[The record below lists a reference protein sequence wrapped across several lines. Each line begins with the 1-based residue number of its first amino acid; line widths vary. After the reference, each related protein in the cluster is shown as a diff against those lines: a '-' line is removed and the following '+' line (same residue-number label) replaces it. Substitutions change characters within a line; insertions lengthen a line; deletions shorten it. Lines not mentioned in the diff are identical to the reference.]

1 MGWLKAFVLALLLF
15 SAVGPW
21 SCPSCGTE
29 NALADCPKCF
39 LPRPSSSAAVP
50 VSSAAVPVIMATAG
64 LVASSLLPSTT
75 VRHANQPVVFV
86 DKYSRTDTVLGAS
99 VAEQESSDAD
109 LWISFV
115 LPTLPD
121 PNAAWL
127 NYSIRFDGDQSRQWS
142 TSEDFVTYWRPRH
155 ASWLDRSEE
164 VNTGRTNGTVT
175 TNRWTPKQILGL
187 ESKERRKNT
196 RQTLSTFRKK
206 TKQRFD
212 KQVTLVDSMAF
223 KSDQGADALARTV
236 RLNGKS
242 IIFADGR
249 YGIKPISSAP
259 IYYGFTAVAQ
269 SSSKARKRARDDDDG
284 GRWIVKDGNGV
295 HVVLQDPGEEVQ

>member
-1 MGWLKAFVLALLLF
+1 MGWFKAFVFALLLV
-15 SAVGPW
+15 SALGPW
-21 SCPSCGTE
+21 SCPSCGQE
-29 NALADCPKCF
+29 NGPSARCESCF
-39 LPRPSSSAAVP
+39 LPQPIQSSAV
-50 VSSAAVPVIMATAG
+50 VPVIMATAG
-64 LVASSLLPSTT
+64 LVASSLLPSTAG
-75 VRHANQPVVFV
+75 HANQPVVFS
-86 DKYSRTDTVLGAS
+86 DKYSRTDTVVDAS
-99 VAEQESSDAD
+99 VADEESSDAD
-109 LWISFV
+109 CWISCV

-127 NYSIRFDGDQSRQWS
+127 DYSIRFDGDQSRRWS
-142 TSEDFVTYWRPRH
+142 ASEDFVTYWRPRH
-155 ASWLDRSEE
+155 ASWLDRSDELD
-164 VNTGRTNGTVT
+164 TGRTDGTVT
-175 TNRWTPKQILGL
+175 SNRWTSKHILGL

-196 RQTLSTFRKK
+196 RQALSTFRKK

-212 KQVTLVDSMAF
+212 KQVKLVDSMAY
-223 KSDQGADALARTV
+223 KSDKGADALARAV

-269 SSSKARKRARDDDDG
+269 SSSRSRKRARDDDGG